1 MGKLRVQILGP
12 LRVWRDGVEVDTGP
26 RQQQCV
32 LALLAARAGHPVG
45 VDELVDLLWG
55 TDRPASA
62 LNIVHKYVGTLRRLL
77 EPGLAVRST
86 GSYLHRRGA
95 GYALAAD
102 AGMVDLVDF
111 RGLVERAGT
120 ALDDYVEAL
129 SLWRGPAGEGL
140 RDGAAAP
147 VLAALDSEFVDAAVA
162 AAALAARLGQP
173 ERVLPALRLGARMA
187 PLNEAI
193 RAALTPGALTPGVAA
208 PADGLIGRAQEA
220 AELRRMLETALAGGS
235 GLALVEGEA
244 GVGKT
249 RLIEEIAAEA
259 GRRGAL
265 AVWGRCIEGDGA
277 PSMWPWEQAVTATL
291 RSLPE
296 AARRRWLGGDLGR
309 LVASDDVVV
318 APPLEPDSGARF
330 RLFEGVAEVVAQAAT
345 RQPLVLVID
354 DLQWA
359 DIASLHL
366 FGHLAARLPARV
378 VLVGA
383 VRTHSTG
390 HPELTRTLAQASR
403 LPGHHRLALGP
414 LGPAEV
420 NELVRRETGHPPS
433 PAVAARI
440 HARASGNPFFVR
452 ELARLLRAD
461 EAQGAGVPAT
471 VRDAV
476 QDRMAGL
483 DDQARRLLRIA
494 AVVGR
499 EVDLDLLARVADVD
513 VRTCLAQLEPVEALG
528 LLGPAPGNPFSLY
541 FAHDLV
547 RESIAVVTPAGQ
559 LPGLHLRVADALEH
573 ADPAGDT
580 VAERV
585 AHHMWAAGPLADP
598 ARTTRA
604 LVRAGRRAMTKSA
617 FEAAE
622 RQLREAVRVARAAGL
637 AELELSALSHLTL
650 VLGMQA
656 GYVGAPLDVLER
668 SEHLARGLGRD
679 REATSFLFTRFT
691 GLSQGVRVEQSGR
704 LARQLRERGE
714 ASEDYVVRIYGWLA
728 GGMHEWET
736 GRVGRAFRYLERA
749 AAALADDL
757 IRREDLPL
765 LRDLKLVC
773 TGMLGLMTMLY
784 GDVTRARKLFDT
796 MEADAGD
803 DRYEVTFWASFAV
816 IAAAAAGDPGW
827 ALRCAERS
835 IAVDPERSFLFLG
848 TYPRLARWWGL
859 GMTSRRPDAAGK
871 LDQLITDSLLDPP
884 RSSMTTWYAA
894 LAELLMAGGQMEK
907 AAAAL
912 DRAERAVDTFGERH
926 SEGMILLLRARL
938 LHVRGEPVAV
948 VRAAAERARALS
960 AEREAHLF
968 AQRAERL
975 LAEIGAGR

>member
-1 MGKLRVQILGP
+1 MQILGP

-77 EPGLAVRST
+77 EPGLATRST
-86 GSYLHRRGA
+86 GSYLHRRGN
-95 GYALAAD
+95 GYVLAAGD
-102 AGMVDLVDF
+102 GLVDLVAF
-111 RGLVERAGT
+111 RALVERPAP
-120 ALDDYVEAL
+120 ALGDYVEAL

-140 RDGAAAP
+140 RDGPATP
-147 VLAALDSEFVDAAVA
+147 VFAALDDEFAGAAVA
-162 AAALAARLGQP
+162 AAGLAARLGES
-173 ERVLPALRLGARMA
+173 ERVLSALRLAARMA
-187 PLNEAI
+187 PHNEAI
-193 RAALTPGALTPGVAA
+193 RAALTPEPAA
-208 PADGLIGRAQEA
+208 PADGLIGRLQEA
-220 AELRRMLETALAGGS
+220 AELRRMLESALAGGS
-235 GLALVEGEA
+235 ALALVEGEA

-249 RLIEEIAAEA
+249 RLIEEVAAEA

-265 AVWGRCIEGDGA
+265 VVWGRCAEGDGA
-277 PSMWPWEQAVTATL
+277 PSMWPWEQAVAATL

-296 AARRRWLGGDLGR
+296 VERRRRLGGDLGR
-309 LVASDDVVV
+309 LVTSDEVDVP
-318 APPLEPDSGARF
+318 APLEPDSGARF
-330 RLFEGVAEVVAQAAT
+330 RLFEGVAEVVAQAAA
-345 RQPLVLVID
+345 RQPLVMVID

-366 FGHLAARLPARV
+366 FGHLAARLPARA

-383 VRTHSTG
+383 VRTHSAS
-390 HPELTRTLAQASR
+390 HPELTRMLAQASR
-403 LPGHHRLALGP
+403 LPGHRRLPLGP

-420 NELVRRETGHPPS
+420 GELVRRETGFTPS
-433 PAVAARI
+433 SAVIGRI
-440 HARASGNPFFVR
+440 HARTAGNPFFAR
-452 ELARLLRAD
+452 ELARLLRAG
-461 EAQGAGVPAT
+461 EAEGAGVPAT

-483 DDQARRLLRIA
+483 DDHARRLLRIA
-494 AVVGR
+494 ALVGR

-513 VRTCLAQLEPVEALG
+513 VRTCLARLEPAEALG
-528 LLGPAPGNPFSLY
+528 LLGPAPGNPYSLY

-547 RESIAVVTPAGQ
+547 RESITVVTPAGQ
-559 LPGLHLRVADALEH
+559 LPGLHLRVADALER
-573 ADPAGDT
+573 ADPGGDS

-622 RQLREAVRVARAAGL
+622 RQLREAVRVARSAGL
-637 AELELSALSHLTL
+637 AELELSALSQLTL

-668 SEHLARGLGRD
+668 SEQLARGLGRD

-691 GLSQGVRVEQSGR
+691 GLSQGVRVEESGR
-704 LARQLRERGE
+704 LAQQLREQGE
-714 ASEDYVVRIYGWLA
+714 TSADYVVRIYGWLA

-736 GRVGRAFRYLERA
+736 GRIGRAFRFLERA

-803 DRYEVTFWASFAV
+803 DRYAVTFWASFAV
-816 IAAAAAGDPGW
+816 IAAAVAGDPGW
-827 ALRCAERS
+827 ASRCAERS

-848 TYPRLARWWGL
+848 TYPRLARWWAL

-894 LAELLMAGGQMEK
+894 LAELLMAGGQVEK
-907 AAAAL
+907 AAGAL
-912 DRAERAVDTFGERH
+912 DRAERAVKTYGERH

-938 LHVRGEPVAV
+938 LHVRGEPAAV
-948 VRAAAERARALS
+948 VRAAAERARDLS

-968 AQRAERL
+968 AQRAESL
-975 LAEIGAGR
+975 LTEIGSGR